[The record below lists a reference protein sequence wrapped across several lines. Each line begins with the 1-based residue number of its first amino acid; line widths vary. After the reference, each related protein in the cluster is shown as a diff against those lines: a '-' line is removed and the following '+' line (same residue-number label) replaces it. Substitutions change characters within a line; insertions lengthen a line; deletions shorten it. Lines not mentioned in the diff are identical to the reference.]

1 MPTLTAQGFL
11 LEPLL
16 VEAGDPVAFE
26 ISHDRDRLFV
36 VPVS

>member
-1 MPTLTAQGFL
+1 MPILPAQGFL

-26 ISHDRDRLFV
+26 ISHGQDRLFV